1 MHLLWP
7 GLRTSVP
14 PQQTKP
20 AKFRARAGECE
31 REAKRASDP
40 KLKAQFEDLAT
51 RWRRL
56 AEEAE
61 RLDERREK

>member
-1 MHLLWP
+1 MP
-7 GLRTSVP
+7 A
-14 PQQTKP
+14 QQTKA
-20 AKFRARAGECE
+20 AKFRARAAECE
-31 REAKRASDP
+31 REEKRARDP

-61 RLDERREK
+61 RLDERREQ